1 VGRNGHHTP
10 KAGFL
15 YLRDEH
21 AIVDGAVN
29 DDAIGS
35 IKSGVHRFE
44 SQRRFV
50 VKKRKRRGYR
60 FTPRLNCPAIFL
72 FHESISAC

>member
-1 VGRNGHHTP
+1 MVITP
-10 KAGFL
+10 RRQAFF

-21 AIVDGAVN
+21 AIADGAVN

-44 SQRRFV
+44 SRRRFV
-50 VKKRKRRGYR
+50 VKKRKPRGCR